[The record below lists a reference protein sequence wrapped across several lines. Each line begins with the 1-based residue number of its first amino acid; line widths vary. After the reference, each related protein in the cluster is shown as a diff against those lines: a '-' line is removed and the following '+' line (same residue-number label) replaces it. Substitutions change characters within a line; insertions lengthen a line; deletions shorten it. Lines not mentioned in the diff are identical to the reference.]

1 MCVCKQISSPQ
12 NGCHDQEH
20 DELLCPLPTP
30 GLLPAMND
38 DDGDDVGDDV
48 GDEVGHINVDEDCDD
63 MTLMK
68 RLTIGG

>member
-1 MCVCKQISSPQ
+1 M
-12 NGCHDQEH
+12 
-20 DELLCPLPTP
+20 LCPPQTP

-48 GDEVGHINVDEDCDD
+48 CDDVGDDVGHINVDEDCDD